1 MSVAERIRVPDQTGR
16 TFVVTGANSGL
27 GFEAVRR
34 LTTAGAHVVLAVRDV
49 AKGQDAAARIGG
61 STEVR
66 RLDLASLESVR
77 EFAAATSAVDVLVN
91 NAGVMA
97 IDERRTPEG
106 FELQL
111 GTNFLGPF
119 ALTALLLPKLT
130 DRVVMLS
137 SIAHV
142 GAPLALDDLNWHRRR
157 YGRFAAYG
165 QSKLADLLFA
175 YGLAGR
181 LAAAGSPLRSLA
193 AHPGMS
199 STNLTREVH
208 MPAAVS
214 AVTSALINGFG
225 QPAAEGALPT
235 LVAATAPDM
244 PNGAYIGPGGLAEL
258 RGTPIVASSSR
269 RSRNRELQR
278 LLIEEA
284 QRLTGVELAIPA
296 ATA

>member
-1 MSVAERIRVPDQTGR
+1 MPSADSFPVPDQTGR
-16 TFVVTGANSGL
+16 TVVITGANSGL
-27 GFEAVRR
+27 GFEAAKRVAA
-34 LTTAGAHVVLAVRDV
+34 AGAHVVLAVRDV
-49 AKGQDAAARIGG
+49 GKGEDAAARIGG

-66 RLDLASLESVR
+66 HVDTSSVDSVR
-77 EFAAATSAVDVLVN
+77 VFADGLDTVDVLVN

-97 IDERRTPEG
+97 IDERRTAEG

-137 SIAHV
+137 SLAHIA
-142 GAPLALDDLNWHRRR
+142 APLPLDDLNWRRRR
-157 YGRFAAYG
+157 YSRFGAYG

-181 LAAAGSPLRSLA
+181 LAAARSPLRSLA

-208 MPAAVS
+208 MPKVVS
-214 AVTSALINGFG
+214 AGAQLLINGFG

-235 LVAATAPDM
+235 VLAATSPDL
-244 PNGAYIGPGGLAEL
+244 PNGTYVGPGGLAEL
-258 RGTPIVASSSR
+258 RGAPMIVSSTR

-284 QRLTGVELAIPA
+284 QRLTGVELVVPGA
-296 ATA
+296 